1 MLKRSPG
8 AGRHNEV
15 GEDKSIPL
23 RVPRSLVV
31 SIKALIKLHRGK
43 VACPQIYAAIAMNSV
58 YEVFDTKLSSLPIW
72 GAESSTI
79 KGYLDS
85 LLLLLFKVYSLENKS
100 SSLDLLIDELEAFIE
115 KFEYTVYEVS
125 VFRELANNLSLIEEI
140 EKRVIKHYPLPVV
153 NKTSR

>member
-15 GEDKSIPL
+15 GDDKSIPL

-43 VACPQIYAAIAMNSV
+43 VACPQIYAAIAMHSV
-58 YEVFDTKLSSLPIW
+58 YVIFDTKISSLPIW

-79 KGYLDS
+79 REYLNA
-85 LLLLLFKVYSLENKS
+85 LLLLLFKVYVLENKS
-100 SSLDLLIDELEAFIE
+100 SSLDLLIEELEAFIE

-125 VFRELANNLSLIEEI
+125 IFRELADNLTLIEAV
-140 EKRVIKHYPLPVV
+140 EKIVIKHYPLPVV
-153 NKTSR
+153 NK